1 MEAFEDIKIST
12 KKDIIIDGLMKS
24 NGVYL
29 IVSQHKVGKSLFALQ
44 LANSIAN
51 GKPFMGHEVLKPS
64 PVLYV
69 TTEMRN
75 SQIKQRCMLLDINFN
90 KKNFFAIDCGESMS
104 VNFMDIEY
112 QVREFAEDYNG
123 KVLILDMLKDID
135 FGVSY
140 DINSY
145 QDVAQKL
152 MPKIRTYANKYNLS
166 IVLVHHMNK
175 SGKTLGSTG
184 FDAVVDGIIKLN
196 KSTYDTSTIKMETDS
211 RYFPSICDYLNMDKN
226 GVLTISPDGFD
237 DVVNPN
243 LVHLI
248 KTVIDRKIFDTT
260 IGELLEDPK
269 LICTPTQLGKLIH
282 NNRALLANEGVT
294 YNEFR
299 TSKGRTYHFEYHDP
313 SLAEND

>member
-1 MEAFEDIKIST
+1 MEAFEDIKVST
-12 KKDIIIDGLMKS
+12 KKDIIIEGLMKS

-29 IVSQHKVGKSLFALQ
+29 IISQPKVGKSLLALQ

-51 GKPFMGHEVLKPS
+51 GNPFMGHEVLKPS

-69 TTEMRN
+69 TTEMSN
-75 SQIKQRCMLLDINFN
+75 SQIKERCMLLDIKF
-90 KKNFFAIDCGESMS
+90 KKNNFFAIDCGDSMS
-104 VNFMDIEY
+104 VNFNDIEY
-112 QVREFAEDYNG
+112 QVKEFAEEHKG
-123 KVLILDMLKDID
+123 KVLIIDMLKDVS
-135 FGVSY
+135 FGVAY

-152 MPKIRTYANKYNLS
+152 MPKIRKYANTYQLA

-196 KSTYDTSTIKMETDS
+196 KSAYDSSTIKMETDS
-211 RYFPSICDYLNMDKN
+211 RYFPSICDFLSMDKN
-226 GVLTISPDGFD
+226 GVLTIAPDGFD
-237 DVVNPN
+237 DYVNPN

-248 KTVIDRKIFDTT
+248 KIVIDKKVFDTT

-269 LICTPTQLGKLIH
+269 LVCTPTQLGKLIH
-282 NNRALLANEGVT
+282 NNRALLANEGIT
-294 YNEFR
+294 YTVFR
-299 TSKGRTYHFEYHDP
+299 TSRGRTYHFEYHDP
-313 SLAEND
+313 SLAENE